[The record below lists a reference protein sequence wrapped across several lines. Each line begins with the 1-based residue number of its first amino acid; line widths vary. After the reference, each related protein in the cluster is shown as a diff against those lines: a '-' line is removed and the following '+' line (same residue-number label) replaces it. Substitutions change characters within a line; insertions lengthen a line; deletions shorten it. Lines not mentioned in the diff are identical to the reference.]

1 MRIGAVPT
9 SLLVLVLAAP
19 LAAHATGAK
28 DASNKPVTAIDAR
41 VAGDDKRTRF
51 VLDLSGPAEVSAFT
65 LPDPYRVILDFTELG
80 FNLPTAAG
88 REGRG
93 LVSAFRY
100 GVFAPGKARVVIDAS
115 GPVAVDKTFFIER
128 YDSQPARLVVDL
140 VPTDREKFIRNA
152 AVQARASASVQK
164 AALVVPNAAAQK
176 SGPPVIVVDAGHGG
190 IDSGAI
196 APSGV
201 EEKEVVLAVAKKLA
215 EKLERTRQFR
225 VLLTRYDD
233 TFLPLDERVQIARMN
248 NASLFISV
256 HADSISRRE
265 GEARGASIYTV
276 SDRASDADAA
286 RLADKEN
293 KADAIAGVDLSNKS
307 ADVAGILVDLAHR
320 ETKNFSGLFAR
331 TLVGRMKAATPM
343 HKYPLRSAGFT
354 VLRAPDVPS
363 VLVELGFLSNSQ
375 DVKLLTSDDWR
386 DKVTDAM
393 TAAVQN
399 YFQSTLTAAR

>member
-1 MRIGAVPT
+1 MRFGAVPT
-9 SLLVLVLAAP
+9 SLIVLALLVP
-19 LAAHATGAK
+19 LAAHASGV
-28 DASNKPVTAIDAR
+28 KPVTAIDAR
-41 VAGDDKRTRF
+41 SAGDDKRTRF
-51 VLDLSGPAEVSAFT
+51 VLDVSGPIEVSAFT
-65 LPDPYRVILDFTELG
+65 LADPYRVILDFADLK

-88 REGRG
+88 RTGRG

-100 GVFAPGKARVVIDAS
+100 GVFAPGKARVVIDAA
-115 GPVAVDKTFFIER
+115 GPVAIDRTFFVEA

-152 AVQARASASVQK
+152 AVAARANLPVQK
-164 AALVVPNAAAQK
+164 AALAAPEAAVQK
-176 SGPPVIVVDAGHGG
+176 SGPPVVVIDPGHGG

-201 EEKEVVLAVAKKLA
+201 EEKAVVLAVAKKLA

-233 TFLPLDERVQIARMN
+233 TFLPLDERVQMARMN

-265 GEARGASIYTV
+265 GEPRGASIYTV

-293 KADAIAGVDLSNKS
+293 KADAIAGVDLSGKS
-307 ADVAGILVDLAHR
+307 PDVAGILVDLAHR

-331 TLVGRMKAATPM
+331 TLVGRMQEATPM
-343 HKYPLRSAGFT
+343 HKSPLRAAGFT

-363 VLVELGFLSNSQ
+363 VLVELGFLSNAQ
-375 DVKLLTSDDWR
+375 DVKLLTSDAWR

-393 TAAVQN
+393 TDAVQK
-399 YFQSTLTAAR
+399 YFQSTMTAAR